1 MLNAAS
7 IIAEAENA
15 AGVTDSDP
23 AVRDNLERLIDSLQ
37 RDGGFSSAGAD
48 LTSRGFVADQ
58 TNRLE
63 TLKWSIAQPGIAE
76 EAITAPVFLMGLPRS
91 GTTYFQYLFDRDP
104 RFRLIRTWQSTMPN
118 PPPGLFPETVA
129 TRRAAWVESRKNY
142 PSFEGFEALH
152 LYDQDGS
159 DECHAFLQQT
169 YGAAGLHNLFRVP
182 DYFDYLLDE
191 ADLAITYRV
200 HRRQLQSLQYRLEP
214 KPWALKYPNHVI
226 GMNEILEVYPDARF
240 VMTHRDPVQ
249 VVASIAKMTFNLRGI
264 RTAHP
269 VDPAQVGRDMRH
281 FIQRHIDR
289 IMDFDR
295 GPHGKRI
302 VHVDYYA
309 LVKDPVG
316 EMRKIHAGIGIDT
329 PDEIAQSVDDW
340 HRNNPKNARGANE
353 YTLEQWGLVDAEI
366 AEQFGDYRRRFAIP
380 REKDGLARI
389 AA

>member
-7 IIAEAENA
+7 IIAEAEDE
-15 AGVTDSDP
+15 AGVADSDP

-37 RDGGFSSAGAD
+37 HDGGLSSVGVE
-48 LTSRGFVADQ
+48 LTRRGFVSDQ

-63 TLKWSIAQPGIAE
+63 TLKWTATVPGIAE
-76 EAITAPVFLMGLPRS
+76 EAVTAPVFLMGLPRS

-159 DECHAFLQQT
+159 DECHAFLQQS
-169 YGAAGLHNLFRVP
+169 YGAAGLQNLFHVP
-182 DYFDYLLDE
+182 AYFDYLLDE
-191 ADLAITYRV
+191 ADLAATYRI
-200 HRRQLQSLQYRLEP
+200 HRRQLQLLQHRLEP

-226 GMNEILEVYPDARF
+226 AMNEILEVYPHARF

-264 RTAHP
+264 RTALA

-289 IMDFDR
+289 IMAFDR
-295 GPHGKRI
+295 GPHGKRV

-366 AEQFGDYRRRFAIP
+366 AEQFGEYRRRFAIP